1 MRASRVLQP
10 VRRSWVLAWLMIVLA
25 LSLWAV
31 WSASNAD
38 DHADRLDQAR
48 ASRLCVQQTALIA
61 RINREATDQ
70 LIDQWSTVKRLEPLI
85 AKSTGEVKGALIR
98 SLAAA
103 RSSLDRRLDDVPAGE
118 YPRVLDQLQMGQQVI
133 PPVEFVPVQVCTTV
147 AR

>member
-10 VRRSWVLAWLMIVLA
+10 VRRSWVLAWLMIVFA

-70 LIDQWSTVKRLEPLI
+70 LIDQWSTVERLEPLI

-118 YPRVLDQLQMGQQVI
+118 YPRVLDQLQMGQQVV